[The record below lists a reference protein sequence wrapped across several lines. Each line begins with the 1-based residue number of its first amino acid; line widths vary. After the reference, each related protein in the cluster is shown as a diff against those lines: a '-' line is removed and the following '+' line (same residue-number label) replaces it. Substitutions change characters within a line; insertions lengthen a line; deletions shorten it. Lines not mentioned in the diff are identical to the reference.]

1 MQDDLYLTTDE
12 AAAYL
17 RLKERK
23 LYELVAE
30 GAIPCSKVTG
40 KWLFPR
46 AALDRWVA
54 VGLARPAGF
63 VAEAVKVPATRDTL
77 RAVGQEPFSLTPPEY
92 AAYLERARANWA
104 PIVKASGFSL
114 DE

>member
-1 MQDDLYLTTDE
+1 MVDGGS
-12 AAAYL
+12 
-17 RLKERK
+17 RK
-23 LYELVAE
+23 VTSSLPNELLQAME
-30 GAIPCSKVTG
+30 GAVREG
-40 KWLFPR
+40 
-46 AALDRWVA
+46 AAPSYSA
-54 VGLARPAGF
+54 F